1 MNRMQ
6 KKSVLAISSH
16 VARGTV
22 GNRASAFALEI
33 LQFPVWSVP
42 TVILP
47 WHPGHGISTRIIPEA
62 KQFSAFLHDIK
73 RAKWVGEIGGI
84 LTGYMANE
92 EQVYDVASLIS
103 ALKKNA
109 PEIIYVCDPVLG
121 DTGGLYVPDAT
132 AAAIRDHLI
141 PLCDIATP
149 NKFELEWLTG
159 KHSLTNANEEVA
171 AARTLGPKEVLVTSA
186 SAFMKNNIANLLVSE
201 KLALM
206 AEHRLIANAPNGTG
220 DLIAAVFLAHKLSG
234 LTNEQNLQRTSAS
247 VFEILASAANR
258 GSDELMLETDSGSL
272 IRPAA
277 MVQTR
282 NLI

>member
-1 MNRMQ
+1 MQ

-22 GNRASAFALEI
+22 GNRASTFALEI
-33 LQFPVWSVP
+33 LQYPVWSVP

-47 WHPGHGISTRIIPEA
+47 WHPGHGPSTRIVPDA
-62 KQFSAFLHDIK
+62 KQFLAFLQDI
-73 RAKWVGEIGGI
+73 RQAKWIGEIGGI
-84 LTGYMANE
+84 LTGYMADE
-92 EQVYDVASLIS
+92 EQVHGIASLI
-103 ALKKNA
+103 ATLKENS
-109 PEIIYVCDPVLG
+109 PDITYVCDPVLG
-121 DTGGLYVPDAT
+121 DTGGLYVPETT
-132 AAAIRDHLI
+132 AKAIKDHLI

-159 KHSLTNANEEVA
+159 KHSLANANEEAA
-171 AARTLGPKEVLVTSA
+171 AARSLGPKEVLVTSA

-201 KLALM
+201 NSAMM
-206 AEHRLIANAPNGTG
+206 AEHRLIPNAPNGTG

-234 LTNEQNLQRTSAS
+234 MTNEQNLQRTSAS
-247 VFEILASAANR
+247 VFEILAGAANR

-277 MVQTR
+277 MVQLR

>member
-1 MNRMQ
+1 MQ

-22 GNRASAFALEI
+22 GNRASTFALEI
-33 LQFPVWSVP
+33 LQYPVWSVP

-47 WHPGHGISTRIIPEA
+47 WHPGHGPSTRIVPDA
-62 KQFSAFLHDIK
+62 KQFLAFLQDI
-73 RAKWVGEIGGI
+73 RQAKWIGEIGGI
-84 LTGYMANE
+84 LTGYMADE
-92 EQVYDVASLIS
+92 EQVHGIASLIA
-103 ALKKNA
+103 ALKENS
-109 PEIIYVCDPVLG
+109 PDITYVCDPVLG
-121 DTGGLYVPDAT
+121 DTGGLYVPETT
-132 AAAIRDHLI
+132 AKAIKDHLI

-159 KHSLTNANEEVA
+159 KHSLANANEEAA
-171 AARTLGPKEVLVTSA
+171 AARSLGPKEVLVTSA
-186 SAFMKNNIANLLVSE
+186 SAFMKNNIANLLVS
-201 KLALM
+201 KNSAMM
-206 AEHRLIANAPNGTG
+206 AEHRLIPNAPNGTG

-234 LTNEQNLQRTSAS
+234 MTNEQNLQRTSAS
-247 VFEILASAANR
+247 VFEILAGAANR

-277 MVQTR
+277 MVQLR

>member
-1 MNRMQ
+1 MQ

-22 GNRASAFALEI
+22 GNRASTFALEI
-33 LQFPVWSVP
+33 LQYPVWSVP

-47 WHPGHGISTRIIPEA
+47 WHPGHGPSTRIVPDA
-62 KQFSAFLHDIK
+62 KQFLAFLQDI
-73 RAKWVGEIGGI
+73 RQAKWIGEIGGI
-84 LTGYMANE
+84 LTGYMADE
-92 EQVYDVASLIS
+92 EQVHGIASLIA
-103 ALKKNA
+103 ALKENS
-109 PEIIYVCDPVLG
+109 PDITYVCDPVLG
-121 DTGGLYVPDAT
+121 DTGGLYVPETT
-132 AAAIRDHLI
+132 AKAIKDHLI

-159 KHSLTNANEEVA
+159 KHSLANANEEAA
-171 AARTLGPKEVLVTSA
+171 AARSLGPKEVLVTSA
-186 SAFMKNNIANLLVSE
+186 SAFMKNNIANLLVS
-201 KLALM
+201 KNSAMM
-206 AEHRLIANAPNGTG
+206 AEHRLIPNAPNGTG

-234 LTNEQNLQRTSAS
+234 MTNEQSLQRTSAS
-247 VFEILASAANR
+247 VFEILAGAANR

-277 MVQTR
+277 MVQLR